1 MKKGMIF
8 YVTQGKNELDDSPCP
23 DMSDLR
29 RELGVQSVCL
39 TTSEDEMSY
48 ACWRML
54 TAGMHQVSCM
64 HVWYHV
70 NESRLELRGFP
81 FRMAG

>member
-1 MKKGMIF
+1 MKKGMIL
-8 YVTQGKNELDDSPCP
+8 YVTQGKNELDGNRCP
-23 DMSDLR
+23 DLSGLK

-54 TAGMHQVSCM
+54 VSGMHQVFCM
-64 HVWYHV
+64 HAEYHV
-70 NESRLELRGFP
+70 DERRLELGGAPIRI
-81 FRMAG
+81 AG

>member
-1 MKKGMIF
+1 MKKGMIL
-8 YVTQGKNELDDSPCP
+8 YVTQGKNELNDAPCP
-23 DMSDLR
+23 DMSGLR

-54 TAGMHQVSCM
+54 AAGMHQVSCM
-64 HVWYHV
+64 HARHHAG
-70 NESRLELRGFP
+70 EHRLELGKDP
-81 FRMAG
+81 FRLAG